1 MMTYSLGLATNEP
14 SEDDGA
20 RSNVVRLDT
29 DGLSMVEG
37 NLHQEPGNVLDQL
50 ILSSFLVE

>member
-1 MMTYSLGLATNEP
+1 MKTYSLGLATNEP

-29 DGLSMVEG
+29 DSLSMVEG